1 MAAKVTVP
9 YARVTKVEEL
19 KNFAQ
24 VIAAAFSNDALN
36 RFIFLGR
43 ESRPDH
49 PKLKEW
55 EKRVQYW
62 LPVVQSRFETGAIL
76 IQTCDWAA
84 VALWLPP
91 GIEKPKPAAN
101 APEGSVE
108 YRRKVD
114 ELRKKH
120 LGDRPHWN
128 LNLIGRA
135 PDRQD
140 KGAVRGLIEAYLE
153 KAREDNLPAWLEA
166 TNTHA
171 RDVYS
176 HFGFKVVDDFR
187 IGVGIVNGQGWVE
200 PAGEGVLMYA
210 MIAGL

>member
-1 MAAKVTVP
+1 MAARVAAP
-9 YARVTKVEEL
+9 FARITKVEEL
-19 KNFAQ
+19 ENFAR
-24 VIAAAFSNDALN
+24 VIAGAFSNDALN

-49 PKLKEW
+49 PKLDDSEG
-55 EKRVQYW
+55 RVQYW
-62 LPVVQSRFETGAIL
+62 LPIVKSRFETGAIL
-76 IQTCDWAA
+76 IQSSDWAA

-108 YRRKVD
+108 YRKKVD

-120 LGDRPHWN
+120 LGDKPHWN

-135 PDRQD
+135 PDRLD
-140 KGAVRGLIEAYLE
+140 RGAVRGLIEPYLQ

-166 TNTHA
+166 TNSHA
-171 RDVYS
+171 RDVYT

-187 IGVGIVNGQGWVE
+187 IGKGIVNGQGWIE
-200 PAGEGVLMYA
+200 HNGEGVLIYA